1 MKYKTTNELS
11 GFDFLDAYI
20 GEIRALSDTFTMVLD
35 NVKIL
40 PDNSKNRDIRKMR
53 TNELELK
60 IQNAKITDFVEEGY
74 KIYDADGNLKEKKE
88 DRPVSEADY
97 TKEFEKL
104 SGCVIYTLEKTGDT
118 YEFSIDTEDHTYLLR
133 VSGSEDTEEWE
144 RFLNLDA

>member
-60 IQNAKITDFVEEGY
+60 IQNAKIADFVEEGY

-133 VSGSEDTEEWE
+133 VSGSEDIEEWE